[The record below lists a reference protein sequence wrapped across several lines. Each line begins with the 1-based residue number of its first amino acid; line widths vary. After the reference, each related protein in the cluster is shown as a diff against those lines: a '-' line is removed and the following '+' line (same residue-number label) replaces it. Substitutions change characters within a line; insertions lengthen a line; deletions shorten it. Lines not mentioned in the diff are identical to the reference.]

1 MKHSLECEDGKLNNI
16 PVEEAVKEFQEEFFS
31 YKKDVSK
38 NHGEAYDP
46 DILNSDYLAYKQ
58 FTETEMFHDILAL

>member
-1 MKHSLECEDGKLNNI
+1 LNNI

-38 NHGEAYDP
+38 NHGEAADREINHWN
-46 DILNSDYLAYKQ
+46 DKKCGA
-58 FTETEMFHDILAL
+58 

>member
-1 MKHSLECEDGKLNNI
+1 MNNI
-16 PVEEAVKEFQEEFFS
+16 SEKEAVQEFREEFLS

-46 DILNSDYLAYKQ
+46 EILNSDYLAYEQ
-58 FTETEMFHDILAL
+58 FTKTDMFLDILAL